1 MQVESQSFA
10 LAIGR
15 SVRDR
20 TRTGRDAA
28 SAPSDRE
35 GEKEA
40 KDQVCDVVA
49 WEKGKMVGSSS

>member
-1 MQVESQSFA
+1 MQVESHSFA

-35 GEKEA
+35 GEKKA

-49 WEKGKMVGSSS
+49 WEKGKIHGG